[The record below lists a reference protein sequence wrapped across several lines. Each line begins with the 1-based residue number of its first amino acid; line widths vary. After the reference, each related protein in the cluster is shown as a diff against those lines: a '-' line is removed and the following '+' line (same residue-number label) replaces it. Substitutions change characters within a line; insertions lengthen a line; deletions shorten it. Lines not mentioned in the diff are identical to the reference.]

1 MEWRSWPPEHTA
13 SHEPGAE
20 IVFEHR
26 AGGRIFER
34 TPPGDEIEWGEITE
48 WEPPRRL
55 RYGWHIAT
63 DPANATD
70 VEIADGMASRRG
82 LRGRF
87 RMYMP
92 PLLEALGL
100 AEFEHNAKNNRM
112 RAI

>member
-1 MEWRSWPPEHTA
+1 MEWRWWPPEHTA
-13 SHEPGAE
+13 LHEPGAE

-34 TPPGDEIEWGEITE
+34 TPQGDEIEWGEITE

-55 RYGWHIAT
+55 RYRWHIAT

-70 VEIADGMASRRG
+70 VEIGGWYGLKKG

-87 RMYMP
+87 GMYMP
-92 PLLEALGL
+92 RLLEALGL

>member
-1 MEWRSWPPEHTA
+1 MEWRWWPPEHTA
-13 SHEPGAE
+13 LHEPGAE

-26 AGGRIFER
+26 VGGRIFER
-34 TPPGDEIEWGEITE
+34 TPQGDEIEWGEITE

-55 RYGWHIAT
+55 RYRWHIAT

-70 VEIADGMASRRG
+70 VEIGGWYGLKKG

-87 RMYMP
+87 GMYMP